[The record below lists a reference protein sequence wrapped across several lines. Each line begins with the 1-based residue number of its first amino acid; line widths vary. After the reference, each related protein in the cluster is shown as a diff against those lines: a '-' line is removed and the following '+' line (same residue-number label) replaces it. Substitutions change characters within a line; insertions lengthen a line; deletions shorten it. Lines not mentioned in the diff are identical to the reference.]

1 LRSYPCARIRL
12 LVALVLLTTVLGCAG
27 AGPDVGSD
35 ASGGLA
41 AIQRDIFNPS
51 CISGSCHNPI
61 SRAGDLSL
69 VEADAYHDL
78 LQQPTNNAVA
88 QQAGLRRVQPFEP
101 DNSFLVIKCVTPA
114 PGEGS
119 RMPLTGPQLSAAQV
133 EQIRVWIR
141 TGAPQFESASPTP
154 TLTPTE
160 AHTATATASPTQTAT
175 PLPSNTATL
184 TPTGTLPATPTATST
199 PTVTTTP
206 SSSPTPTAT
215 ATPTFNADATFA
227 NIQTRIFNTTCIDEF
242 CHTAEFQAGDLSL
255 VEGQSYA
262 QLVNVP
268 AANVAA
274 QIAQLLRVKPG
285 DAPDSFLLIKVTHP
299 SPPQGSLMPLGKP
312 PLTTDQI
319 ELIRA
324 WIVQGALP

>member
-1 LRSYPCARIRL
+1 MRSHSCARVRL
-12 LVALVLLTTVLGCAG
+12 LGAVVLLTTVLSCAG

-35 ASGGLA
+35 AAGGLA

-61 SRAGDLSL
+61 SRAGNLSL

-101 DNSFLVIKCVTPA
+101 DNSFLVIKCVNPA
-114 PGEGS
+114 PGEGG
-119 RMPLTGPQLSAAQV
+119 RMPLTGAQLSAAQV

-141 TGAPQFESASPTP
+141 TGAPQFEGASPTP
-154 TLTPTE
+154 TLTPT
-160 AHTATATASPTQTAT
+160 ATNTATATSSPTQTAT
-175 PLPSNTATL
+175 PLPSDTPTQ
-184 TPTGTLPATPTATST
+184 TPTGTLRATPTATA
-199 PTVTTTP
+199 TP
-206 SSSPTPTAT
+206 SSSPTATAT

-227 NIQTRIFNTTCIDEF
+227 NIQTSIFNPTCIDEF
-242 CHTAEFQAGDLSL
+242 CHTAAFQAGDLSL

-274 QIAQLLRVKPG
+274 QVAQLLRVKPG

-299 SPPQGSLMPLGKP
+299 SPPEGSLMPLGKS
-312 PLTTDQI
+312 PLTAAQI
-319 ELIRA
+319 ELIRT